1 MLESQDPASPKS
13 ACSSVTIKS
22 ASSGHLSG
30 ASSQL
35 RVMRVQS
42 QAKAAALKKKL
53 EAARITHKLQ
63 RKVNQPTNAI
73 EQQKIQA
80 EIDAAE
86 AEEQV
91 IAYAIKEEEE
101 KKSRISLLDQSEPII
116 QPALPQPAIQTP
128 QPTNQNIVASPNLST
143 TSVSSTKTSH
153 HTITSVAQ
161 TQPANTPV
169 SMAFHHSYVQH
180 QPAVQLT
187 APSSQNAL
195 ADNSN
200 CYQQSIFT
208 PNDYAEAINPV
219 RQRPAKPPMF
229 LGDPMAYQ
237 D

>member
-1 MLESQDPASPKS
+1 MRILSTKEKTTDTAEMLESQDPASPKS

-101 KKSRISLLDQSEPII
+101 EEKTSRISLLDQSEPII
-116 QPALPQPAIQTP
+116 PPALPQPAIQTP
-128 QPTNQNIVASPNLST
+128 QPTNQNIMTSPNLST

-153 HTITSVAQ
+153 CTITSVAQ

-180 QPAVQLT
+180 QPAVQFT
-187 APSSQNAL
+187 TPSSQNAL
-195 ADNSN
+195 VHNSK
-200 CYQQSIFT
+200 C
-208 PNDYAEAINPV
+208 
-219 RQRPAKPPMF
+219 
-229 LGDPMAYQ
+229 
-237 D
+237 